1 MFSNKLKISTKAKN
15 FEIGYTE
22 VETEVSDRFNI
33 DSIFGK
39 VVLFGLNFKNLTFKN
54 DVVNTFA
61 KGGVRLNEIIKL
73 DKNFR
78 RQWFKILKPTTYI
91 LNAGMNDKN
100 NIKPAIF
107 KEDLNS
113 FIDDLKHGAPKCK
126 IILVEPNESNDYKA
140 TYMPE
145 YRKIREDLSRN
156 NKNIFYYSIPKNIG
170 VYSYFVDNK
179 MMLDK
184 VHPNKKGNE
193 IIGKSLYDFF
203 EKIR

>member
-54 DVVNTFA
+54 DVVITFA

-78 RQWFKILKPTTYI
+78 RQWFKILW
-91 LNAGMNDKN
+91 
-100 NIKPAIF
+100 F
-107 KEDLNS
+107 
-113 FIDDLKHGAPKCK
+113 
-126 IILVEPNESNDYKA
+126 
-140 TYMPE
+140 
-145 YRKIREDLSRN
+145 
-156 NKNIFYYSIPKNIG
+156 
-170 VYSYFVDNK
+170 
-179 MMLDK
+179 
-184 VHPNKKGNE
+184 
-193 IIGKSLYDFF
+193 
-203 EKIR
+203 